1 MGFFSKIRK
10 RIKKIIPKEIRPFV
24 PYMAAFLPG
33 GMGLTGKF
41 AQYGGDKFLK
51 AALARGL
58 TDDEAGLKD
67 MATTG
72 ILAAAPTAIGEG
84 LQLGSV
90 NAELAGKM
98 KMANYLD
105 EGAQAVKGLS
115 ALKTIGGQGAI
126 DYGMQAAELNEDALE
141 RYNREL
147 LEQGIADK
155 AGRRA
160 AIRAIY
166 EGTGTWDMGEVD
178 EMLDTYGYR
187 TGGRVGLDEGGMPW
201 EKRSSYKFDK
211 KKKKKGKK
219 WDAKKERWVDSDEG
233 KDFFDSL
240 DAAKE
245 GYDKLEELN
254 TIKPLPIRELRLA
267 SGGDVDDEVME
278 FDEEL
283 ITPEYLMKEEGVE
296 IGEQVSSPDRMDELN
311 ALSMDLFG
319 KPLGELNEIQ
329 MEMLMNFASQKAS
342 GYSQDELDMYE
353 QYKYDMNEQRPGMPI
368 MSIDEFLQMEL
379 GAARAGVATGGLMAL
394 NPNEDVEVMDAEE
407 IITPDYLMK
416 EEGVAIGPMAG
427 GGDRGWR
434 AQMLAEQLA
443 EEQYGKEFYDLSQ
456 DQQMEIYTIAL
467 DMIDSG
473 GMKKGGPV
481 KKPRVKSIG
490 VGKAKD
496 YPGIKKIL
504 EMNKKGRKRYAD
516 GGLMNLGGNEMD
528 LRGGG
533 FVPMGAKERA
543 DDVPARLSKNEFVMT
558 ADAVRGAGGGS
569 VQKGADLMY
578 DTMKTLEA
586 RG

>member
-1 MGFFSKIRK
+1 
-10 RIKKIIPKEIRPFV
+10 
-24 PYMAAFLPG
+24 
-33 GMGLTGKF
+33 
-41 AQYGGDKFLK
+41 
-51 AALARGL
+51 
-58 TDDEAGLKD
+58 
-67 MATTG
+67 
-72 ILAAAPTAIGEG
+72 
-84 LQLGSV
+84 
-90 NAELAGKM
+90 
-98 KMANYLD
+98 
-105 EGAQAVKGLS
+105 
-115 ALKTIGGQGAI
+115 
-126 DYGMQAAELNEDALE
+126 
-141 RYNREL
+141 
-147 LEQGIADK
+147 
-155 AGRRA
+155 
-160 AIRAIY
+160 
-166 EGTGTWDMGEVD
+166 MGEVD

-533 FVPMGAKERA
+533 FVPLGAKERA

>member
-1 MGFFSKIRK
+1 
-10 RIKKIIPKEIRPFV
+10 
-24 PYMAAFLPG
+24 
-33 GMGLTGKF
+33 
-41 AQYGGDKFLK
+41 
-51 AALARGL
+51 
-58 TDDEAGLKD
+58 
-67 MATTG
+67 
-72 ILAAAPTAIGEG
+72 
-84 LQLGSV
+84 
-90 NAELAGKM
+90 
-98 KMANYLD
+98 
-105 EGAQAVKGLS
+105 
-115 ALKTIGGQGAI
+115 
-126 DYGMQAAELNEDALE
+126 
-141 RYNREL
+141 
-147 LEQGIADK
+147 
-155 AGRRA
+155 
-160 AIRAIY
+160 
-166 EGTGTWDMGEVD
+166 
-178 EMLDTYGYR
+178 
-187 TGGRVGLDEGGMPW
+187 
-201 EKRSSYKFDK
+201 
-211 KKKKKGKK
+211 
-219 WDAKKERWVDSDEG
+219 
-233 KDFFDSL
+233 
-240 DAAKE
+240 
-245 GYDKLEELN
+245 
-254 TIKPLPIRELRLA
+254 
-267 SGGDVDDEVME
+267 
-278 FDEEL
+278 
-283 ITPEYLMKEEGVE
+283 
-296 IGEQVSSPDRMDELN
+296 MDELN

-427 GGDRGWR
+427 GGDRGMR

-533 FVPMGAKERA
+533 FVPLGAKERA

>member
-1 MGFFSKIRK
+1 
-10 RIKKIIPKEIRPFV
+10 
-24 PYMAAFLPG
+24 
-33 GMGLTGKF
+33 
-41 AQYGGDKFLK
+41 
-51 AALARGL
+51 
-58 TDDEAGLKD
+58 
-67 MATTG
+67 
-72 ILAAAPTAIGEG
+72 
-84 LQLGSV
+84 
-90 NAELAGKM
+90 
-98 KMANYLD
+98 
-105 EGAQAVKGLS
+105 
-115 ALKTIGGQGAI
+115 
-126 DYGMQAAELNEDALE
+126 
-141 RYNREL
+141 
-147 LEQGIADK
+147 
-155 AGRRA
+155 
-160 AIRAIY
+160 
-166 EGTGTWDMGEVD
+166 
-178 EMLDTYGYR
+178 
-187 TGGRVGLDEGGMPW
+187 
-201 EKRSSYKFDK
+201 
-211 KKKKKGKK
+211 
-219 WDAKKERWVDSDEG
+219 
-233 KDFFDSL
+233 
-240 DAAKE
+240 
-245 GYDKLEELN
+245 
-254 TIKPLPIRELRLA
+254 
-267 SGGDVDDEVME
+267 
-278 FDEEL
+278 
-283 ITPEYLMKEEGVE
+283 MKEEGVE

-443 EEQYGKEFYDLSQ
+443 EEQYGMEFYDLTQ
-456 DQQMEIYTIAL
+456 KQQMEIYTIAL
-467 DMIDSG
+467 DMIDTG

-533 FVPMGAKERA
+533 FVPLGAKERA

>member
-166 EGTGTWDMGEVD
+166 EGTGTGDMGEVD

-533 FVPMGAKERA
+533 FVPLGAKERA